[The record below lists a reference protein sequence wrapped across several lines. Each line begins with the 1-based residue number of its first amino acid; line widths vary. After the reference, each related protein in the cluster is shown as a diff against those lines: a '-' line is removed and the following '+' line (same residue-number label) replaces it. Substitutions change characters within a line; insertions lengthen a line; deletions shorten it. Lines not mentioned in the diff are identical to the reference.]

1 MGLFRRNT
9 KSQVKRISAQ
19 LEELQSELS
28 NLRKDAR
35 HLTDGLSRT
44 AGVAMDTAES
54 AYQGAGKWTSD
65 NLDNVCEWGRDQPLT
80 ACLIALGIGAVLGAL
95 FFRR

>member
-1 MGLFRRNT
+1 MNRLT
-9 KSQVKRISAQ
+9 AQ

-35 HLTDGLSRT
+35 HLSDGISRT
-44 AGVAMDTAES
+44 AGVAVDTAEA
-54 AYQGAGKWTSD
+54 AYQGVGKWTSD
-65 NLDNVCEWGRDQPLT
+65 NVDTVSDWSREQPM
-80 ACLIALGIGAVLGAL
+80 AALLVTLGLGAVLGAL